1 MEPADHGKSWR
12 KKTVAVGE
20 AGHTY
25 QGLNQ
30 AAAPRSEKMETL
42 KTIGEREL
50 IGLCNRLDVG
60 AERFQT

>member
-1 MEPADHGKSWR
+1 M
-12 KKTVAVGE
+12 VAVGE